1 MKVNIILMSDYIL
14 SSKFY
19 QKDKMDFFAFLVINI
34 IAEEK
39 IDKDLS
45 FKEILNDLYISSE
58 MMYLFN
64 NAYYLLLDEGLLIG
78 KDQSFETLRKD
89 EVRLTDFGRECLKE
103 NVVPSYLYSLENNF
117 IYDLINKRICAEN
130 KFSNETKNVI
140 VIDKTLDENKIS
152 LLLNENKRK
161 MFPSIDEGV
170 VIKSKLLEANPLLV
184 EATLI
189 KKNNMYVLEGVKKD
203 KELLELIN
211 KNFIFMNVNYLEK
224 INYKEE
230 NAQILT
236 KNIVFDIVIGNEEIL
251 KLNSEYYLII
261 DDNKALNVED
271 NILYISKELFNDYF
285 TKHNAD
291 FFALIDGDFVLFNY
305 LEETLEDD
313 YQMPLLISKKVRSFD
328 FKKILKDKISMFSSK
343 DVVNKIIEK
352 L

>member
-45 FKEILNDLYISSE
+45 FKEILNDLYIPSE

-78 KDQSFETLRKD
+78 KDQSFETLKKE
-89 EVRLTDFGRECLKE
+89 EVKLTNFGKECLKE

-117 IYDLINKRICAEN
+117 IYDFINKKICAEN

-140 VIDKTLDENKIS
+140 VIDKVLDENEIS

-161 MFPSIDEGV
+161 MFPSIDESV
-170 VIKSKLLEANPLLV
+170 VIKTKLLEANPLLV
-184 EATLI
+184 EAKIT
-189 KKNNMYVLEGVKKD
+189 KKNNKYLLEGIKKD

-211 KNFIFMNVNYLEK
+211 KNFIFMNFNNLEK
-224 INYKEE
+224 INYNKED
-230 NAQILT
+230 AQILT
-236 KNIVFDIVIGNEEIL
+236 KNLVFDILIGNEEIL
-251 KLNSEYYLII
+251 KLNSNYYFII
-261 DDNKALNVED
+261 DENKAFTVED
-271 NILYISKELFNDYF
+271 NIVYISKELFNDYF
-285 TKHNAD
+285 KEHNAD
-291 FFALIDGDFVLFNY
+291 FFALIEGDFVLFNY
-305 LEETLEDD
+305 LEERLEGD

-328 FKKILKDKISMFSSK
+328 FKKILKDNISKFSNK
-343 DVVNKIIEK
+343 DVVNKIIER